1 MVLRLIGC
9 LVLVMSHASFSQD
22 AAQIARAYHQAETAR
37 IVSDFRA
44 FLSLPNV
51 AANYA
56 DMQVNAEFIQRYIAK
71 RGFSSKVISAGGA
84 PYVIAERLGAEGA
97 PSVLIYAHFDGQ
109 PVIPS
114 QWSSPPFEPTL

>member
-9 LVLVMSHASFSQD
+9 WVLVISHCSFSQD
-22 AAQIARAYHQAETAR
+22 AAQIARAYHQAETSR

-44 FLSLPNV
+44 FLGRPNV

-56 DMQVNAEFIQRYIAK
+56 DMQVYAEFIQRYIGK

-84 PYVIAERLGAEGA
+84 PYVIA
-97 PSVLIYAHFDGQ
+97 
-109 PVIPS
+109 
-114 QWSSPPFEPTL
+114 